1 MLMELVRQPLIA
13 ILLIL
18 FSLDSVVLV
27 SNIPV
32 SSESTTTNGKI
43 SFHEIQ
49 VMFNWLAE
57 ELEEPDA
64 SDEQTIIGRIE
75 QVNPVI
81 SVAHPQL
88 VTDTEVQ
95 PSLRSV
101 PLYSYHCT
109 YLI

>member
-1 MLMELVRQPLIA
+1 MEFVRQPLIA

-18 FSLDSVVLV
+18 FSLNSVVLV
-27 SNIPV
+27 SNIPA
-32 SSESTTTNGKI
+32 SRESTTTNGSI

-57 ELEEPDA
+57 ELEEPDD
-64 SDEQTIIGRIE
+64 SDGQTFIGRIE
-75 QVNPVI
+75 QVNPI
-81 SVAHPQL
+81 LSVTHHQL
-88 VTDTEVQ
+88 VTGPEVR